1 MNQLC
6 NFRDPCI
13 DGKTLPGRICILRD
27 ELEKHHEELCE
38 SKRQRIDAADEE
50 PFDLTFVMLRK
61 THKVLELEITILLE
75 ELDEG
80 SFLHDPD

>member
-1 MNQLC
+1 MNQFG

-27 ELEKHHEELCE
+27 KLEKHDEELCE

-50 PFDLTFVMLRK
+50 PFDLAFVMLRQ
-61 THKVLELEITILLE
+61 THKVFEL
-75 ELDEG
+75 
-80 SFLHDPD
+80 